1 MDLETMQHIYEPF
14 FTTKGVGKGTG
25 RGLAMVYSRI
35 KNHCG
40 FVSCNSEL
48 GKGTIFKIYLPATSQ
63 GNL

>member
-1 MDLETMQHIYEPF
+1 MDRKTMQHIYEPF

-25 RGLAMVYSRI
+25 LGLAMVYSII